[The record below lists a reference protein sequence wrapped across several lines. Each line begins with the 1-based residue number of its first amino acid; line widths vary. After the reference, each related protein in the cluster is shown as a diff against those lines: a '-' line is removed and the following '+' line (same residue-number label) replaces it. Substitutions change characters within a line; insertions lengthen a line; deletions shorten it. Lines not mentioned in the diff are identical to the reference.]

1 MGGILQQMADLLG
14 ESISQSEYIMLKT
27 YYENSNKLPA
37 PLAAIEQGDESA
49 DNLKVNLAWVNL
61 LDGVQ
66 TKLTNQ
72 VLFKLATTSRAGIM
86 SAKQVTDLTNAVTNI
101 AALQTLTSSLKSSVT
116 TLQSDMTSVKSTNTT
131 QGTNISALQ
140 TLTSSLNASV
150 TTLQS
155 DMTSVKSTNTTQ
167 GTNISALQTAVKSN
181 AFSGTIN
188 ITSAS
193 AATTLKN
200 AYNALEV
207 NRMQFYIITDSNGL
221 FLGDKV
227 TAHADV
233 AALFSKDALGAS
245 VGDLLVLGKYKMVV
259 NVAVYRIIPLNDA
272 KAADGSFPGAD
283 GLESVWDKTQVNK
296 IPSLESKQG
305 LLNRGNSF
313 KYFTADNYNIDQC
326 LDCGVYLY
334 GRTGRSMPGNHSDE
348 YYIVDVRTRFSIS
361 DNKFYIMQSVH
372 SANYANRS
380 FVRLIVTDSL
390 TNYYGTYS
398 DWVQVSKEQPNAS
411 ASASGLMSA
420 SDFSLLRTHSTDIS
434 SLKTKTTSQETLI
447 TALTNRITALEH
459 ELHPIGCSF
468 SPAIIT
474 FKANNLS
481 YNGGY
486 LANTG
491 RMTIQCHFEDLPNN
505 TVEGDENYLISDIEL
520 LDLTTDQG
528 EINQID
534 TGQATYSNSNLTFE
548 YFADEDK
555 LTLVPQSFNFIA
567 TFNVKYDGVFKKV
580 KFTIPATLT
589 A

>member
-1 MGGILQQMADLLG
+1 MIDITAITNLISAFRAETVKDSISPERMGGILQQMADLLG

-37 PLAAIEQGDESA
+37 PLATIEQGDESA

-86 SAKQVTDLTNAVTNI
+86 SAKQVTDLNNAVTAI
-101 AALQTLTSSLKSSVT
+101 AQLQTLTSSLKS
-116 TLQSDMTSVKSTNTT
+116 D
-131 QGTNISALQ
+131 
-140 TLTSSLNASV
+140 V

-167 GTNISALQTAVKSN
+167 GTNISALQTAIKSN

-296 IPSLESKQG
+296 VPSLESKQG

-434 SLKTKTTSQETLI
+434 SLKTKNTSQETLI

-491 RMTIQCHFEDLPNN
+491 RMTILCHFEDLPNN

>member
-1 MGGILQQMADLLG
+1 MIDITAITKLISAFRAETVKDSISPERMGGILQQMADLLG

-27 YYENSNKLPA
+27 YYENTNKLPA
-37 PLAAIEQGDESA
+37 PLATIEQGEESA

-140 TLTSSLNASV
+140 TA
-150 TTLQS
+150 
-155 DMTSVKSTNTTQ
+155 
-167 GTNISALQTAVKSN
+167 IKSN

-188 ITSAS
+188 ITSSS

-207 NRMQFYIITDSNGL
+207 NRMQFYIITDSSGL

-233 AALFSKDALGAS
+233 AALFNKDALGAS

-283 GLESVWDKTQVNK
+283 GLETVWDKTQVNK
-296 IPSLESKQG
+296 VPSLETKQG

-434 SLKTKTTSQETLI
+434 SLKTKNTSHETLI

-459 ELHPIGCSF
+459 ELHPIGLTCNPETIS
-468 SPAIIT
+468 

-491 RMTIQCHFEDLPNN
+491 RMTVQCYFKDLPNN
-505 TVEGDENYLISDIEL
+505 TVEGDDNYLISDAEL

-528 EINQID
+528 EISQID
-534 TGQATYSNSNLTFE
+534 TSQATYSNSNLTFE

-555 LTLVPQSFNFIA
+555 LTLIPQSFSFIA

-589 A
+589 T

>member
-1 MGGILQQMADLLG
+1 MIDITAITNLISAFRAETVKDSISPERMGGILQQMADLLG

-37 PLAAIEQGDESA
+37 PLATIEQGDESA

-140 TLTSSLNASV
+140 TA
-150 TTLQS
+150 
-155 DMTSVKSTNTTQ
+155 
-167 GTNISALQTAVKSN
+167 IKSN

-188 ITSAS
+188 ITSSS

-207 NRMQFYIITDSNGL
+207 NRMQFYIITDSSGL

-233 AALFSKDALGAS
+233 AALFNKDALGAS

-283 GLESVWDKTQVNK
+283 GLETVWDKTQVNK

-390 TNYYGTYS
+390 TNYNGTYN

-434 SLKTKTTSQETLI
+434 SLKTKNTSQDTLI

-486 LANTG
+486 IANTG

-534 TGQATYSNSNLTFE
+534 TSQATYSNSNLTFE

-567 TFNVKYDGVFKKV
+567 TFNIKYDGVFKKV